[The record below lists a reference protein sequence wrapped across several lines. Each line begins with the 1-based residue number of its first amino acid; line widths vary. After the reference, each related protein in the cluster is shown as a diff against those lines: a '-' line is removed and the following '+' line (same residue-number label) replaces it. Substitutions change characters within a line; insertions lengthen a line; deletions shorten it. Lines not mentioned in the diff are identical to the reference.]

1 MLIKQCACC
10 EKEWEDVYSFLSK
23 DEFYS
28 ILAFKELGRY
38 SYEYYSEDYNMIV
51 RDFQN
56 RRLDQYALKPNVDL
70 KFVIRGMIMCGQ
82 HTYAELLKTL
92 QSSDKQLIS

>member
-1 MLIKQCACC
+1 
-10 EKEWEDVYSFLSK
+10 
-23 DEFYS
+23 
-28 ILAFKELGRY
+28 
-38 SYEYYSEDYNMIV
+38 MIV
-51 RDFQN
+51 HDFQN
-56 RRLDQYALKPNVDL
+56 RRLDQYALKPDVDL